1 MRCKYAIFQNY
12 CSPDLDVLI
21 ASWMH
26 SVIGTSR
33 PLKRPCFRLKS
44 NNYICLLIQ
53 AKHKYYTFIIV
64 FLWSHLVV
72 YYVDLYKQQ
81 IQKHV
86 KHSEDF
92 SCQISED
99 FFDISKGFFPQLQ
112 PTSTTHMKAS
122 GLNAVGICYFW
133 PFRNCRASILIQI
146 VISWNAYGSGL
157 YFSNQKFWTL
167 FVTFSVQGWAWR

>member
-1 MRCKYAIFQNY
+1 M
-12 CSPDLDVLI
+12 
-21 ASWMH
+21 
-26 SVIGTSR
+26 
-33 PLKRPCFRLKS
+33 
-44 NNYICLLIQ
+44 Q

-99 FFDISKGFFPQLQ
+99 FFDISKVFFSPN
-112 PTSTTHMKAS
+112 TTHF
-122 GLNAVGICYFW
+122 NNTYE
-133 PFRNCRASILIQI
+133 SIRTEC
-146 VISWNAYGSGL
+146 SWDL
-157 YFSNQKFWTL
+157 L
-167 FVTFSVQGWAWR
+167 FLAF